1 MYSSGLDHEMSLE
14 SQEFELVDA
23 VWELSAEL
31 SSMASAPVWL
41 SSSSIARTLST
52 RASASQSV
60 LTNSLLDKFEGLL
73 IQCTMLQE
81 EGQYDGAA
89 EVVHQCRVIFKQ
101 QHDIIS
107 TKKSSCIQFCQ
118 CYAAHKLHT
127 QNHLSV
133 AVKYLIKS
141 LQYAEDDDNDDYILA
156 VVQDVITLLNHGGLY
171 LALHRWKDK
180 LNGYQLRSL
189 DSDSWTRLFDAC
201 WVRDDVDGMT
211 EMLRLIREIKGSDRN
226 LCAVGLV
233 SQIKYDIYRAKYRSE
248 YERIIK
254 VLQRT
259 YKQRHTLNN
268 TEYESLLFYMDI
280 KRGNMQQCMEKLDN
294 GWIDVNEGNIAL
306 FVKAAVRWS
315 EKTDFNVLKLYD
327 VIFRTHACIWK
338 DNRIILFFFAK
349 FCWKFEHYI
358 LCKKMLHL
366 ASKISPTK
374 SIQLQMTIDK
384 ILDSLKCDY
393 CGRNQA
399 KVKVCSGCGK
409 VYFCGRKCQKQLW
422 RKTHHRK
429 CDKKWLDCM
438 RYLKPI
444 M

>member
-1 MYSSGLDHEMSLE
+1 
-14 SQEFELVDA
+14 
-23 VWELSAEL
+23 
-31 SSMASAPVWL
+31 MASAPVWL

-89 EVVHQCRVIFKQ
+89 DVIHQCRVIFKQ

-156 VVQDVITLLNHGGLY
+156 VIQDVITLLNHGGLY

-280 KRGNMQQCMEKLDN
+280 KRGNIKQCMAKLDN
-294 GWIDVNEGNIAL
+294 GCIDVSQGNISVL
-306 FVKAAVRWS
+306 VKAAKRWN
-315 EKTDFNVLKLYD
+315 EKRDFNALRLYE
-327 VIFRTHACIWK
+327 VIFRAHARVWK
-338 DNRIILFFFAK
+338 DNQTLLLLFAQ
-349 FCWKFEHYI
+349 FCLEFEHYI
-358 LCKKMLHL
+358 LCKKILHL
-366 ASKISPTK
+366 ASKISKISSMK
-374 SIQLQMTIDK
+374 SILHDINSKIDN
-384 ILDSLKCDY
+384 ILSSLGCDY
-393 CGRNQA
+393 CGIILD

-422 RKTHHRK
+422 QKTHHSK
-429 CDKKWLDCM
+429 CDKKWLDCIG
-438 RYLKPI
+438 YLKSI
-444 M
+444 EVI